1 MSRIPPMEYLR
12 TFECVARHGN
22 FTQAATE
29 LNRTQASVSQ
39 HIKAL
44 ETFLG
49 RPLFF
54 RQRRGV
60 ALTEL
65 GRAYLPSVQAAID
78 GLGMATSTLFGSKTA
93 RKLVL
98 SAPVALHTNLL
109 IPALRDFRASHPDV
123 SFNFTSTI
131 WSDPAF
137 DETVLYG
144 QFGDGRWE
152 GMHARQITWCRLVPV
167 CAPGYAWKGEKLSE
181 PWQLLDVPLISVVA
195 FTDAWTRWFEAAGV
209 DVQGQ
214 ITWVNTDNSLT
225 AMQMA
230 QSEYGVA
237 LVPHMYSAQPL
248 REGKL
253 VVPFNINIAAG
264 GNHYLLTPRKLFQ
277 RDELYRE
284 FVDYVVAAAAAR
296 EKSTFRIGLQEK
308 P

>member
-1 MSRIPPMEYLR
+1 MSGIPPMEYLR

-22 FTQAATE
+22 FTQAAGE

-60 ALTEL
+60 SLTEL
-65 GRAYLPSVQAAID
+65 GRAYLPTVKAAMD
-78 GLGMATSTLFGSKTA
+78 NLGVATSTLFGSKTA

-98 SAPVALHTNLL
+98 SAPVALHTSLL
-109 IPALRDFRASHPDV
+109 IPAIKEFGVAHPDV
-123 SFNFTSTI
+123 SFNFASTI

-144 QFGDGRWE
+144 EFGAGKWE

-167 CAPGYAWKGEKLSE
+167 SAPDYRVRGEKLRE
-181 PWQLLDVPLISVVA
+181 PGNLIDVPLVSVVGFA
-195 FTDAWTRWFEAAGV
+195 DGWSRWFEAAGV
-209 DVQGQ
+209 DVPGRT
-214 ITWVNTDNSLT
+214 TWVKTDNSLT
-225 AMQMA
+225 AMEMA
-230 QSEYGVA
+230 QSGYGVA
-237 LVPHMYSAQPL
+237 LVPHMYAALPL

-253 VVPFNINIAAG
+253 IVPFNISIAAG

-277 RDELYRE
+277 RDSLYRE
-284 FVDYVVAAAAAR
+284 FVEFVVAASETM
-296 EKSTFRIGLQEK
+296 EKSEFRIGLQEK
-308 P
+308 T